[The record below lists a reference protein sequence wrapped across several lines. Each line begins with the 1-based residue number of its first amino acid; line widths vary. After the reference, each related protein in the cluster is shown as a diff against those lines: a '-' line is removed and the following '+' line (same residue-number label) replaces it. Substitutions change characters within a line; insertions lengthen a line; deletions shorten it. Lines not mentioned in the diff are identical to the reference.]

1 MNVIILKLKSEL
13 EALEKRREMII
24 AQMVELAYNDAY
36 AEAKAKEEAR
46 IADMQARLAAIAVQK
61 KAAEKEA
68 KIQAERKAA
77 AKRIKDLE
85 AALAKAEEEA
95 AADFQKENDEFLSI
109 ADDAEKELD
118 PQPEEPEVEEPEVEE
133 PEEEKEA

>member
-46 IADMQARLAAIAVQK
+46 IADMQERLAAIALQK

-68 KIQAERKAA
+68 KIQAERKEA

-95 AADFQKENDEFLSI
+95 AADFQKENDEFLAI

-118 PQPEEPEVEEPEVEE
+118 PQPEVEEPEVEE
-133 PEEEKEA
+133 PEEKEA

>member
-13 EALEKRREMII
+13 EALDKRREMII
-24 AQMVELAYNDAY
+24 AQMVELSYNDAY

-95 AADFQKENDEFLSI
+95 AADFQKENDEFLAI

>member
-46 IADMQARLAAIAVQK
+46 IADMQARLAAIALQK

-95 AADFQKENDEFLSI
+95 AADFQNENDEFLAI
-109 ADDAEKELD
+109 ADDAEEELD
-118 PQPEEPEVEEPEVEE
+118 PKP
-133 PEEEKEA
+133 EEKEA

>member
-46 IADMQARLAAIAVQK
+46 IADMQARLAAIALQK

-118 PQPEEPEVEEPEVEE
+118 PQPEVEEPEVEE
-133 PEEEKEA
+133 PEEKEA

>member
-95 AADFQKENDEFLSI
+95 AADFQKENDEFLAI

-118 PQPEEPEVEEPEVEE
+118 PQPEVEEPEVEE
-133 PEEEKEA
+133 EPETKEA

>member
-46 IADMQARLAAIAVQK
+46 IADMQARLQAIAVQK

-95 AADFQKENDEFLSI
+95 AADFQKENDEFLAI
-109 ADDAEKELD
+109 ADDAEKELN
-118 PQPEEPEVEEPEVEE
+118 PQPEVEEPEVEE
-133 PEEEKEA
+133 EPEEKEA

>member
-95 AADFQKENDEFLSI
+95 AADFQKQNDEFLAI

-118 PQPEEPEVEEPEVEE
+118 PQPEVEEPEVEE
-133 PEEEKEA
+133 EPETKEA